1 MDQKKVTAIILLD
14 MSKAF
19 DSINH
24 DILLAKMED
33 VGFSST
39 CLAWFES
46 CLSERYQAVRINST
60 LSDKLPVVSCVP
72 QGSILGPLL
81 FSTYVNDLPSAA
93 RKCSSESYV
102 DDTKLL
108 LSFRISD
115 SNTAMTDL
123 NEDLIRMRNW
133 CFDNLLLLNSNKTK
147 LMVYA
152 VNFTEAAKS
161 PMLAKLPEFRL
172 SLLGKELTP
181 APSVKDLDIKFD
193 PIHSFNDHILS
204 PASSCKSY
212 LCQITHA

>member
-1 MDQKKVTAIILLD
+1 MDQKKVTAIILLG

-39 CLAWFES
+39 CLVWFKS
-46 CLSERYQAVRINST
+46 CLSERYEAVRINST
-60 LSDKLPVVSCVP
+60 PSDKLPVVSGVP
-72 QGSILGPLL
+72 QRSILGLLL
-81 FSTYVNDLPSAA
+81 FSIYVNDLPSAA

-133 CFDNLLLLNSNKTK
+133 CFDNLLLLNSDKTK
-147 LMVYA
+147 MMVYG
-152 VNFTEAAKS
+152 S
-161 PMLAKLPEFRL
+161 HQCWRSCL
-172 SLLGKELTP
+172 SLDSRSL
-181 APSVKDLDIKFD
+181 VK
-193 PIHSFNDHILS
+193 S
-204 PASSCKSY
+204 
-212 LCQITHA
+212 